1 MFSIFSM
8 FSMFNPC
15 SPNWDYRIL
24 RVLQPCLLG
33 GLRLTSI
40 MAVLV
45 YVPVEVPTE
54 IVQEEETL
62 CSEIPGNISCFLPAG
77 SLGIWAGESR
87 HSSGAFCIHLT
98 KGFDVHAALLLL
110 QKAQIH
116 PGCCQSV
123 SLMTTLGKTRSNV
136 YSNLYSQAVT
146 HPSSLKRSQP

>member
-33 GLRLTSI
+33 GVRLTSI

-62 CSEIPGNISCFLPAG
+62 CFEIPGNISCFLPAG
-77 SLGIWAGESR
+77 SLGI
-87 HSSGAFCIHLT
+87 
-98 KGFDVHAALLLL
+98 
-110 QKAQIH
+110 
-116 PGCCQSV
+116 
-123 SLMTTLGKTRSNV
+123 
-136 YSNLYSQAVT
+136 
-146 HPSSLKRSQP
+146 